1 MYFPKSQIIT
11 DLTTNGSE
19 FVVADSGERYIG
31 PYFTTSNG
39 KSYTGKTPQDA
50 ITNLLIPSPTKNQNT
65 NNSNN
70 TLNSI
75 SNQQLPQLLQPQGY
89 RNSSKSPILPPP
101 PKASIVLPTTGDY
114 ETGEY
119 QRYFLN
125 HNTTNL
131 YLEVNIDTYNNF
143 KNKNS
148 NSQYQLYKPIAINWV
163 LVGKPIETYEVNK
176 KIVSLYQKQNSLIGF
191 SNSFKD
197 RYLKYYKESK
207 KQFYSTTGGE
217 LKVKDTG
224 ENYVGFYHIHTNRG
238 VIMEGRF
245 HTSTPHSILIPFK
258 GKKEEQ
264 NLQLPTL
271 DREVGTSIR
280 KNISR
285 GSGY

>member
-19 FVVADSGERYIG
+19 FVLASNGEKYVG
-31 PYFTTSNG
+31 SYFSTSNG
-39 KSYTGKTPQDA
+39 KNYTGKTPQDG
-50 ITNLLIPSPTKNQNT
+50 ITALLVPIPNT
-65 NNSNN
+65 NTNEK
-70 TLNSI
+70 TKG
-75 SNQQLPQLLQPQGY
+75 LPETSPLPPTTPYLPKGY
-89 RNSSKSPILPPP
+89 RNSSNLKKLPSP
-101 PKASIVLPTTGDY
+101 PKSSIVLPTTGEY

-131 YLEVNIDTYNNF
+131 YLEVNSHTYNNF
-143 KNKNS
+143 KNQNP
-148 NSQYQLYKPIAINWV
+148 NSQYQLYKSIAINWV

-176 KIVSLYQKQNSLIGF
+176 NIVSLYQKQNSLTSF
-191 SNSFKD
+191 SFFFKD

-224 ENYVGFYHIHTNRG
+224 ENYVGFYHIHANRG

-264 NLQLPTL
+264 NLQIPTL

>member
-1 MYFPKSQIIT
+1 M
-11 DLTTNGSE
+11 G
-19 FVVADSGERYIG
+19 
-31 PYFTTSNG
+31 
-39 KSYTGKTPQDA
+39 
-50 ITNLLIPSPTKNQNT
+50 
-65 NNSNN
+65 
-70 TLNSI
+70 I
-75 SNQQLPQLLQPQGY
+75 SRETY
-89 RNSSKSPILPPP
+89 RSTMN
-101 PKASIVLPTTGDY
+101 
-114 ETGEY
+114 
-119 QRYFLN
+119 
-125 HNTTNL
+125 
-131 YLEVNIDTYNNF
+131 
-143 KNKNS
+143 NKNMFHF
-148 NSQYQLYKPIAINWV
+148 I
-163 LVGKPIETYEVNK
+163 
-176 KIVSLYQKQNSLIGF
+176 QKQNSLTGF
-191 SNSFKD
+191 SIFFKD
-197 RYLKYYKESK
+197 RYLKYYKENK

>member
-1 MYFPKSQIIT
+1 MYYPKSQIIT

-19 FVVADSGERYIG
+19 FIVADSGERYIG
-31 PYFTTSNG
+31 SYFTTSNG
-39 KSYTGKTPQDA
+39 KSYTGKTPQDG
-50 ITNLLIPSPTKNQNT
+50 ITSLLIPSPTNDKNQDIDPTFNPPPPLT
-65 NNSNN
+65 YQ
-70 TLNSI
+70 T
-75 SNQQLPQLLQPQGY
+75 PGY

-101 PKASIVLPTTGDY
+101 PKSSIVLPTTGDY

-131 YLEVNIDTYNNF
+131 YLEVDKHTYSNF
-143 KNKNS
+143 KNKNK
-148 NSQYQLYKPIAINWV
+148 NSQYQLYKPIVINWV

-176 KIVSLYQKQNSLIGF
+176 KIVSLYQKQNSLTGF
-191 SNSFKD
+191 SNFFKD
-197 RYLKYYKESK
+197 RYLKYYKENK

-245 HTSTPHSILIPFK
+245 HISTPHSILIPFK

-264 NLQLPTL
+264 NLQLPIP

-280 KNISR
+280 KNIPR
-285 GSGY
+285 ESGY

>member
-11 DLTTNGSE
+11 DLTTNSSE
-19 FVVADSGERYIG
+19 FVLASNGEKYVG
-31 PYFTTSNG
+31 SYFSTSNG
-39 KSYTGKTPQDA
+39 KNYTGKTPQDG
-50 ITNLLIPSPTKNQNT
+50 ITALLVPIPNT
-65 NNSNN
+65 NTNEK
-70 TLNSI
+70 TKG
-75 SNQQLPQLLQPQGY
+75 LPETSPLPPTTPYLPKGY
-89 RNSSKSPILPPP
+89 RNSSNLKKLPSP
-101 PKASIVLPTTGDY
+101 PKSSIVLPTTGEY

-131 YLEVNIDTYNNF
+131 YLEVNSHTYNNF
-143 KNKNS
+143 KNQNP
-148 NSQYQLYKPIAINWV
+148 NSQYQLYKSIAINWV

-176 KIVSLYQKQNSLIGF
+176 NIVSLYQKQNSLTSF
-191 SNSFKD
+191 SFFFKD

-224 ENYVGFYHIHTNRG
+224 ENYVGFYHIHANRG

-264 NLQLPTL
+264 NLQIPTL

>member
-1 MYFPKSQIIT
+1 MYYPKSQIIT

-19 FVVADSGERYIG
+19 FILADSGKSYVG
-31 PYFTTSNG
+31 SYFSTSNG
-39 KSYTGKTPQDA
+39 KNYTGKTPQDG
-50 ITNLLIPSPTKNQNT
+50 ITSLLIPIPDKENYNSPTST
-65 NNSNN
+65 TTTPISTTRITPPLGYINS
-70 TLNSI
+70 TKSI
-75 SNQQLPQLLQPQGY
+75 
-89 RNSSKSPILPPP
+89 ILPPP
-101 PKASIVLPTTGDY
+101 PKSSIVLPTSGDY
-114 ETGEY
+114 DTGEY

-131 YLEVNIDTYNNF
+131 YLEVNKHTYNNF
-143 KNKNS
+143 KTKNKNT
-148 NSQYQLYKPIAINWV
+148 QYQLYKPIAINWI

-176 KIVSLYQKQNSLIGF
+176 KIVSLYQKQNFLTGF
-191 SNSFKD
+191 SFFFKD

-224 ENYVGFYHIHTNRG
+224 ENYVGFYHIHANRG

-264 NLQLPTL
+264 NLQIPTL

>member
-19 FVVADSGERYIG
+19 FVLASNGKKYIG
-31 PYFTTSNG
+31 SYFSTSNG
-39 KSYTGKTPQDA
+39 KSYTGKTPQDG
-50 ITNLLIPSPTKNQNT
+50 ITALLIPTPNSTINEKTKGLPENSPLRPT
-65 NNSNN
+65 NPY
-70 TLNSI
+70 
-75 SNQQLPQLLQPQGY
+75 LPKGY
-89 RNSSKSPILPPP
+89 RNSSNLKTLPPP

-131 YLEVNIDTYNNF
+131 YLEVNIHTYNNF

-148 NSQYQLYKPIAINWV
+148 NSQYQLYKPIVINWV

-197 RYLKYYKESK
+197 RYLKYYKENK

>member
-1 MYFPKSQIIT
+1 MRETCCFA
-11 DLTTNGSE
+11 
-19 FVVADSGERYIG
+19 VALPWAGCR
-31 PYFTTSNG
+31 PYP
-39 KSYTGKTPQDA
+39 Y
-50 ITNLLIPSPTKNQNT
+50 
-65 NNSNN
+65 
-70 TLNSI
+70 
-75 SNQQLPQLLQPQGY
+75 
-89 RNSSKSPILPPP
+89 PILP
-101 PKASIVLPTTGDY
+101 INQY
-114 ETGEY
+114 I
-119 QRYFLN
+119 FL
-125 HNTTNL
+125 
-131 YLEVNIDTYNNF
+131 
-143 KNKNS
+143 
-148 NSQYQLYKPIAINWV
+148 
-163 LVGKPIETYEVNK
+163 
-176 KIVSLYQKQNSLIGF
+176 
-191 SNSFKD
+191 

-264 NLQLPTL
+264 NLQIPTL

>member
-19 FVVADSGERYIG
+19 FIVADSGERYIG
-31 PYFTTSNG
+31 DYYNLSNG
-39 KSYTGKTPQDA
+39 ASFTGKTPQDA
-50 ITNLLIPSPTKNQNT
+50 ITTLLIPSPINNQNF

-70 TLNSI
+70 TPNPV
-75 SNQQLPQLLQPQGY
+75 SNQSSLQISQPLGY
-89 RNSSKSPILPPP
+89 RNSSNSTILPPP
-101 PKASIVLPTTGDY
+101 PKSSIVLPTTGEY

-131 YLEVNIDTYNNF
+131 YLEVNSHTYNNF
-143 KNKNS
+143 KNQNS
-148 NSQYQLYKPIAINWV
+148 NSQYQLYKSIAINWV

-176 KIVSLYQKQNSLIGF
+176 NIVSLYQKQNSLTGF
-191 SNSFKD
+191 SFFFKD

-224 ENYVGFYHIHTNRG
+224 ENYVGFYHIHANRG

-264 NLQLPTL
+264 NLQIPTL